1 MKETRMIR
9 VTGVQKDIKGIENK
23 IELTTEGTCYE
34 KKEHLYIVY
43 EETEISG
50 MEGAT
55 TTLKIEGEDKV
66 SMRRFGSSD
75 MQLVFQVGKSFN
87 SQYRTQYGDFE
98 MEIFTK
104 KLDVELCSQTKK
116 GKIVIEYDLWI
127 AGLADTANQLNIQV
141 M

>member
-9 VTGVQKDIKGIENK
+9 VTGVQKDAKGIENK
-23 IELTTEGTCYE
+23 IELMTEGSCYE

-55 TTLKIEGEDKV
+55 TTLKIEGENKV

-75 MQLVFQVGKSFN
+75 MQLIFQVGKSFN

-116 GKIVIEYDLWI
+116 GKIVIQYDLWI
-127 AGLADTANQLNIQV
+127 AGLADTANELNIQV